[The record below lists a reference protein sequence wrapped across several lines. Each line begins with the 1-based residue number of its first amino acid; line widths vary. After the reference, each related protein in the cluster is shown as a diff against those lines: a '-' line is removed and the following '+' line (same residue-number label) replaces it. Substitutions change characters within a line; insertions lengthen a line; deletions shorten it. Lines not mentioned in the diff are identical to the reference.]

1 MPLPKIDKLSYAEL
15 LELQARVVDT
25 IAEKRAEEQ
34 AKVREKVAEMAAE
47 AGLSLDEV
55 ISKSGGKDR
64 RHGKV
69 AIKYRNPKDPSQTW
83 TGRGR
88 KPLWLSAELA
98 AGKSLEKFAV

>member
-15 LELQARVVDT
+15 LELQARVEDT
-25 IAEKRAEEQ
+25 IAARRAEEQ
-34 AKVREKVAEMAAE
+34 AKLREKVAEMAAE

-55 ISKSGGKDR
+55 ISKNGKDR
-64 RHGKV
+64 KRGKV

-88 KPLWLSAELA
+88 KPLWLAAELA